1 MPQLWIVAGPNG
13 SGKTS
18 LTRKH
23 LLGKLPIVNPD
34 EIAAQLSGPNRSP
47 LDVAM
52 QAGRQTLAIQRQ
64 HLDQR
69 DTFALETTFSGTREL
84 ALVQKAKAAGYK
96 VNLVF
101 LCTNS
106 PMTSMARIAQRVRD
120 GGHFVPDDD
129 VARRYQRSLANL
141 AAGVSLAD
149 RAWLLDN
156 TGERMR
162 LVAAIERGQVKKSTI
177 NLPQWVKAAKIPA
190 LEQGMGMGF

>member
-47 LDVAM
+47 QRM
-52 QAGRQTLAIQRQ
+52 QAGRQALAIQHQ

-69 DTFALETTFSGTREL
+69 DTFALETTFSGIREL

-162 LVAAIERGQVKKSTI
+162 LVATIERGQVKNSAVA
-177 NLPQWVKAAKIPA
+177 LPEWVQAAKIPA
-190 LEQGMGMGF
+190 IEQAMGMGL

>member
-18 LTRKH
+18 LSRKH
-23 LLGKLPIVNPD
+23 LLGKVPIVNPD

-96 VNLVF
+96 VNLVY

-190 LEQGMGMGF
+190 LEQSMGMGF

>member
-1 MPQLWIVAGPNG
+1 MHQLWIVAGPNG

-34 EIAAQLSGPNRSP
+34 EIAAQLSGVGRSP

-52 QAGRQTLAIQRQ
+52 QAGRQALAIQRR

-69 DTFALETTFSGTREL
+69 DTFALETTFSGNREL
-84 ALVQKAKAAGYK
+84 ALIQEAKAAGYK
-96 VNLVF
+96 VNLVY

-106 PMTSMARIAQRVRD
+106 PMTSMGRIAQRVRD

-129 VARRYQRSLANL
+129 VVRRYQRSLANL
-141 AAGVSLAD
+141 AAGVSAVD

-156 TGERMR
+156 TGERTR
-162 LVAAIERGQVKKSTI
+162 LVATIECGQVKSFAVA
-177 NLPQWVKAAKIPA
+177 LPEWVQVAKIPA
-190 LEQGMGMGF
+190 IEQEMGIGL

>member
-34 EIAAQLSGPNRSP
+34 EIAAQLSGPGRNP
-47 LDVAM
+47 LGMAM
-52 QAGRQTLAIQRQ
+52 QAGRQALTIQREHIAQ
-64 HLDQR
+64 GK
-69 DTFALETTFSGTREL
+69 TFALETTFSGNREL
-84 ALVQKAKAAGYK
+84 GLIRDAKAAGYK

-101 LCTNS
+101 ICTNS
-106 PMTSMARIAQRVRD
+106 PMTSRARIAQRVRD

-129 VARRYQRSLANL
+129 VARRYQRSLDNL
-141 AAGVSLAD
+141 AAGVALAD
-149 RAWLLDN
+149 RAWILDN

-162 LVAAIERGQVKKSTI
+162 LVAMIERGQVKNSAVV
-177 NLPQWVKAAKIPA
+177 LPEWVQAAKIPA
-190 LEQGMGMGF
+190 LEQAMGMGL